1 MRSGSAEWVPACSE
15 ICGYPRI
22 VHGGLT
28 AAVVDECLG
37 FLMFALKHQRALPFW
52 GPAYTVHLEID
63 YKNVSQPI
71 PALGPRPE
79 VTLQFMY

>member
-1 MRSGSAEWVPACSE
+1 MCSE

-52 GPAYTVHLEID
+52 GPAYTVHLEVD
-63 YKNVSQPI
+63 YKNV
-71 PALGPRPE
+71 GPPQLKAAVSRI
-79 VTLQFMY
+79 